1 MAGDSEVGW
10 IKGEKIMLNSQK
22 NDERIEGKEGKRGR
36 GSVESIKMM
45 RKGGK

>member
-1 MAGDSEVGW
+1 MGW

-22 NDERIEGKEGKRGR
+22 NDERTKGEEGKRGR
-36 GSVESIKMM
+36 RSVESIKMM